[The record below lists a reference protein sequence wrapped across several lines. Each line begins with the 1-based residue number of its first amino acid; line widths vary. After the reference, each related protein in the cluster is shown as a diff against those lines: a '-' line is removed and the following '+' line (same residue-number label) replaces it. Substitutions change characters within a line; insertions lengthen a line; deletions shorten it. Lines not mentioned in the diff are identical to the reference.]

1 MSRLLGLTLLMLGA
15 QSTQGQ
21 SNCRYANAPVNVLTA
36 GDSTQNGLCSPSTT
50 ACIVDKK
57 CKEVWNTT
65 ASNLFKFTN
74 VNRLGDVS
82 QYALAALE
90 IQNCTEP
97 FTFDP
102 SYKLPDRLNTFALE
116 NCQLTDNNFPNIT
129 WPEKL
134 NELYLGKNQL
144 HRSPT
149 KLPSSMSELW
159 LNDNLLTEVP
169 KYPEVTKILHVARN
183 NIIQLSGYYSSMSKA
198 KKLHLTGNPIAH
210 IRNVYFSS
218 ALILFNCD
226 GCAITTFEI
235 SRSSLDVLN
244 QLGAYNADN
253 ETGFLVRSI
262 SFNATSCQNIGG
274 EQGLL
279 QNQYPVCVTDPIRST
294 PSSSSTSS
302 SSSTLFIMLGIAFV
316 ALILVG
322 CYCCCSSIA
331 KSQST
336 THQEVVA
343 IPVPAMAYAQVVD
356 ATVGVPDPMAD
367 LVSWKI
373 APRDVAYMHRLA
385 QGASGEVWLGEYQQQ
400 RVAIK
405 KMVVHKQHDLR
416 AQLAFVD
423 EIKLLSRLRSACIVR
438 LIGVSWTNLS
448 DVQCLVEFMD
458 QCDLKEFL
466 AKTNPMSFGW
476 PDKLRV
482 ASSIAEALAYLH
494 TIQIIH
500 RDIKSKNV
508 LLDSKKGAKLA
519 DFGVSRDENE
529 HAMTAGIGTPRW
541 TAPEVLSGSQYTVA
555 ADIYSFGMVLSELDS
570 HATPFRDE
578 KSDETGLPLT
588 DSAIVALVI
597 QGKLTPKFSSS
608 CPQYIRDLALRCVA
622 RNPSH
627 RPTANEIVL
636 ILRQTLG

>member
-1 MSRLLGLTLLMLGA
+1 MLGA

-279 QNQYPVCVTDPIRST
+279 QNQYPVCVTGNLSNLNPT
-294 PSSSSTSS
+294 
-302 SSSTLFIMLGIAFV
+302 
-316 ALILVG
+316 
-322 CYCCCSSIA
+322 

>member
-1 MSRLLGLTLLMLGA
+1 
-15 QSTQGQ
+15 
-21 SNCRYANAPVNVLTA
+21 
-36 GDSTQNGLCSPSTT
+36 
-50 ACIVDKK
+50 
-57 CKEVWNTT
+57 
-65 ASNLFKFTN
+65 
-74 VNRLGDVS
+74 
-82 QYALAALE
+82 
-90 IQNCTEP
+90 
-97 FTFDP
+97 
-102 SYKLPDRLNTFALE
+102 
-116 NCQLTDNNFPNIT
+116 
-129 WPEKL
+129 
-134 NELYLGKNQL
+134 
-144 HRSPT
+144 
-149 KLPSSMSELW
+149 
-159 LNDNLLTEVP
+159 
-169 KYPEVTKILHVARN
+169 
-183 NIIQLSGYYSSMSKA
+183 
-198 KKLHLTGNPIAH
+198 
-210 IRNVYFSS
+210 
-218 ALILFNCD
+218 
-226 GCAITTFEI
+226 
-235 SRSSLDVLN
+235 
-244 QLGAYNADN
+244 
-253 ETGFLVRSI
+253 
-262 SFNATSCQNIGG
+262 
-274 EQGLL
+274 
-279 QNQYPVCVTDPIRST
+279 
-294 PSSSSTSS
+294 
-302 SSSTLFIMLGIAFV
+302 
-316 ALILVG
+316 
-322 CYCCCSSIA
+322 
-331 KSQST
+331 
-336 THQEVVA
+336 
-343 IPVPAMAYAQVVD
+343 MAYAQVVD
-356 ATVGVPDPMAD
+356 ATVGVSDPMAD

-622 RNPSH
+622 RNTSH

>member
-1 MSRLLGLTLLMLGA
+1 MTRLLGLTLLMLGA

-116 NCQLTDNNFPNIT
+116 NCQLTDNNFPTIT

-183 NIIQLSGYYSSMSKA
+183 NITQLSGYYSSMSKA
-198 KKLHLTGNPIAH
+198 KKLHLAGNPIAH

-279 QNQYPVCVTDPIRST
+279 QNQYPVCVTGNLSNLNPT
-294 PSSSSTSS
+294 
-302 SSSTLFIMLGIAFV
+302 
-316 ALILVG
+316 
-322 CYCCCSSIA
+322 

-373 APRDVAYMHRLA
+373 APRDVAYTHRLA

-405 KMVVHKQHDLR
+405 KLVVHKQHDLR

-423 EIKLLSRLRSACIVR
+423 EIKLLSRLRSAYIVR

-570 HATPFRDE
+570 HATPFHDE

-622 RNPSH
+622 RNPSN

>member
-82 QYALAALE
+82 QYALAA
-90 IQNCTEP
+90 
-97 FTFDP
+97 
-102 SYKLPDRLNTFALE
+102 FALE

-149 KLPSSMSELW
+149 KLPSSMSELYVSTHEP
-159 LNDNLLTEVP
+159 LVVLT
-169 KYPEVTKILHVARN
+169 VALPRN

>member
-82 QYALAALE
+82 QYALAA
-90 IQNCTEP
+90 
-97 FTFDP
+97 
-102 SYKLPDRLNTFALE
+102 FALE

-279 QNQYPVCVTDPIRST
+279 QNQYPVCVTGNLSNLNPT
-294 PSSSSTSS
+294 
-302 SSSTLFIMLGIAFV
+302 
-316 ALILVG
+316 
-322 CYCCCSSIA
+322 

-356 ATVGVPDPMAD
+356 ATVGVSDPMAD

-622 RNPSH
+622 RNTSH

>member
-1 MSRLLGLTLLMLGA
+1 
-15 QSTQGQ
+15 
-21 SNCRYANAPVNVLTA
+21 
-36 GDSTQNGLCSPSTT
+36 
-50 ACIVDKK
+50 
-57 CKEVWNTT
+57 
-65 ASNLFKFTN
+65 
-74 VNRLGDVS
+74 
-82 QYALAALE
+82 
-90 IQNCTEP
+90 
-97 FTFDP
+97 
-102 SYKLPDRLNTFALE
+102 
-116 NCQLTDNNFPNIT
+116 
-129 WPEKL
+129 
-134 NELYLGKNQL
+134 
-144 HRSPT
+144 
-149 KLPSSMSELW
+149 
-159 LNDNLLTEVP
+159 
-169 KYPEVTKILHVARN
+169 
-183 NIIQLSGYYSSMSKA
+183 
-198 KKLHLTGNPIAH
+198 
-210 IRNVYFSS
+210 
-218 ALILFNCD
+218 
-226 GCAITTFEI
+226 
-235 SRSSLDVLN
+235 
-244 QLGAYNADN
+244 
-253 ETGFLVRSI
+253 
-262 SFNATSCQNIGG
+262 
-274 EQGLL
+274 
-279 QNQYPVCVTDPIRST
+279 
-294 PSSSSTSS
+294 
-302 SSSTLFIMLGIAFV
+302 
-316 ALILVG
+316 
-322 CYCCCSSIA
+322 
-331 KSQST
+331 
-336 THQEVVA
+336 
-343 IPVPAMAYAQVVD
+343 MAYAQVVD
-356 ATVGVPDPMAD
+356 ATVGVSDPMAD

>member
-1 MSRLLGLTLLMLGA
+1 MLGA

-218 ALILFNCD
+218 ALIL
-226 GCAITTFEI
+226 
-235 SRSSLDVLN
+235 L
-244 QLGAYNADN
+244 
-253 ETGFLVRSI
+253 
-262 SFNATSCQNIGG
+262 
-274 EQGLL
+274 
-279 QNQYPVCVTDPIRST
+279 
-294 PSSSSTSS
+294 
-302 SSSTLFIMLGIAFV
+302 
-316 ALILVG
+316 
-322 CYCCCSSIA
+322 
-331 KSQST
+331 
-336 THQEVVA
+336 
-343 IPVPAMAYAQVVD
+343 
-356 ATVGVPDPMAD
+356 
-367 LVSWKI
+367 
-373 APRDVAYMHRLA
+373 
-385 QGASGEVWLGEYQQQ
+385 
-400 RVAIK
+400 
-405 KMVVHKQHDLR
+405 
-416 AQLAFVD
+416 
-423 EIKLLSRLRSACIVR
+423 
-438 LIGVSWTNLS
+438 
-448 DVQCLVEFMD
+448 
-458 QCDLKEFL
+458 
-466 AKTNPMSFGW
+466 
-476 PDKLRV
+476 
-482 ASSIAEALAYLH
+482 
-494 TIQIIH
+494 
-500 RDIKSKNV
+500 
-508 LLDSKKGAKLA
+508 
-519 DFGVSRDENE
+519 
-529 HAMTAGIGTPRW
+529 
-541 TAPEVLSGSQYTVA
+541 
-555 ADIYSFGMVLSELDS
+555 
-570 HATPFRDE
+570 
-578 KSDETGLPLT
+578 
-588 DSAIVALVI
+588 
-597 QGKLTPKFSSS
+597 
-608 CPQYIRDLALRCVA
+608 
-622 RNPSH
+622 
-627 RPTANEIVL
+627 
-636 ILRQTLG
+636 

>member
-1 MSRLLGLTLLMLGA
+1 MHSLPWRFKIAPSLSRLTHRISCPIDSIHCALSSFHPGVPHLLY
-15 QSTQGQ
+15 S
-21 SNCRYANAPVNVLTA
+21 
-36 GDSTQNGLCSPSTT
+36 
-50 ACIVDKK
+50 
-57 CKEVWNTT
+57 
-65 ASNLFKFTN
+65 
-74 VNRLGDVS
+74 
-82 QYALAALE
+82 
-90 IQNCTEP
+90 
-97 FTFDP
+97 
-102 SYKLPDRLNTFALE
+102 ALE

-149 KLPSSMSELW
+149 KLPSPMSELW
-159 LNDNLLTEVP
+159 LNDNLLTDVP
-169 KYPEVTKILHVARN
+169 QYPEVTKILHLARN
-183 NIIQLSGYYSSMSKA
+183 NITQLSGYYSSMSKA
-198 KKLHLTGNPIAH
+198 KKLHLAGNPIAR

-235 SRSSLDVLN
+235 PRSSLDVLN
-244 QLGAYNADN
+244 KLGPYNADN

-262 SFNATSCQNIGG
+262 SFNATSCQSIGG

-294 PSSSSTSS
+294 PSSSSSSSS
-302 SSSTLFIMLGIAFV
+302 SSSTLWIMIGIAFV
-316 ALILVG
+316 VLIFLG

-336 THQEVVA
+336 TQQQVVA
-343 IPVPAMAYAQVVD
+343 IPIQAMAYAQVVDPD

-367 LVSWKI
+367 LASWKI

-400 RVAIK
+400 PVAIK
-405 KMVVHKQHDLR
+405 KLVVHKQHDLR

-423 EIKLLSRLRSACIVR
+423 EIKLLSRLRSAYIVR

-519 DFGVSRDENE
+519 DFGVSRDEND

-555 ADIYSFGMVLSELDS
+555 ADIYSFGTSPDKHFES
-570 HATPFRDE
+570 
-578 KSDETGLPLT
+578 
-588 DSAIVALVI
+588 
-597 QGKLTPKFSSS
+597 
-608 CPQYIRDLALRCVA
+608 YLR
-622 RNPSH
+622 
-627 RPTANEIVL
+627 L
-636 ILRQTLG
+636 

>member
-1 MSRLLGLTLLMLGA
+1 MLGA

-102 SYKLPDRLNTFALE
+102 SALE

-279 QNQYPVCVTDPIRST
+279 QNQYPVCVTGNLSNLNPT
-294 PSSSSTSS
+294 
-302 SSSTLFIMLGIAFV
+302 
-316 ALILVG
+316 
-322 CYCCCSSIA
+322 